1 MHAIRNYPS
10 NLDTASLFMSSFLS
24 LCASAHKSESESELR
39 EQCILRESSMETVTR
54 DAK

>member
-24 LCASAHKSESESELR
+24 LCASAHKSESELR